1 MNCLR
6 IERNSERSDERCRG
20 LVPVQQLPE
29 HLLEVAL
36 TLSSD
41 RCCSVVFTGDCAAYE
56 ISPLIENPLVTY
68 PRVAPRRGDFLG
80 SVVARLSERSRAV

>member
-6 IERNSERSDERCRG
+6 LNGTLNEAMS
-20 LVPVQQLPE
+20 VVAVQQLPE
-29 HLLEVAL
+29 HLLQVAL

-56 ISPLIENPLVTY
+56 ISLLIENP
-68 PRVAPRRGDFLG
+68 
-80 SVVARLSERSRAV
+80 